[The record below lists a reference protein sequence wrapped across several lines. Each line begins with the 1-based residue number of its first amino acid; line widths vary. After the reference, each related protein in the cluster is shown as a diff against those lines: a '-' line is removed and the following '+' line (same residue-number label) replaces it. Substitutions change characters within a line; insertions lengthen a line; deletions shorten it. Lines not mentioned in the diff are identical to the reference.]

1 MILRRLAFA
10 VSLLLGALAS
20 QLPEFAQQYRQ
31 RLGGAIDELQRIV
44 AQFDRD
50 AASQSLDREAALNR
64 LQGNA
69 DPLAAKRATDMR
81 ETIARENRLTRQQE
95 AMRDAG
101 SFGRLAVFARD
112 FDAGIAHRAWGD
124 FEPALPATLEG
135 VVIGVAGFI
144 FGGGL
149 LRLLAAPF
157 GRRRRST
164 EREA

>member
-1 MILRRLAFA
+1 MLLRRVILA
-10 VSLLLGALAS
+10 VSLFLGALAS

-50 AASQSLDREAALNR
+50 AQSENLEREAALKR
-64 LQGNA
+64 LQANA
-69 DPLAAKRATDMR
+69 DPLASKRATDLR
-81 ETIARENRLTRQQE
+81 ETIARENRLTRQQQ
-95 AMRDAG
+95 AMREAG

-112 FDAGIAHRAWGD
+112 FDAGIARRAWGE
-124 FEPALPATLEG
+124 FEPALPATIEG
-135 VVIGVAGFI
+135 FVTAVAAFL

-157 GRRRRST
+157 GRRRK
-164 EREA
+164 RENEA